1 MRYKILPLPMLTNN
15 TLEKKIELIV
25 EHDLVIFSRAK
36 DKVFIGNTEF
46 LNTCHKSYDEN
57 IICPNFPLFSM
68 VGNARKTCKVNLIG
82 NSNSSHCRFT
92 HMDRHYIKLL
102 TINNAV
108 VVSTVPHEKVKLY
121 CKDKEARPRH
131 LGNKNTSVYNK
142 NPSFQ
147 IPLSGIAVFP
157 TTCKIVSNNLEY
169 NPLLKKTMAMDFFL
183 SNNLE

>member
-1 MRYKILPLPMLTNN
+1 
-15 TLEKKIELIV
+15 
-25 EHDLVIFSRAK
+25 
-36 DKVFIGNTEF
+36 
-46 LNTCHKSYDEN
+46 
-57 IICPNFPLFSM
+57 
-68 VGNARKTCKVNLIG
+68 
-82 NSNSSHCRFT
+82 
-92 HMDRHYIKLL
+92 MDRHYIKLL

-121 CKDKEARPRH
+121 CKDKEAKPRH